1 MFLYFCHKMLQN
13 EYNVTFLKFILI
25 RICPQAYSSSPRF
38 GILKAIFLR
47 KQNRFSRVFKG
58 LKAKIINSAPYDKM
72 NDIGNS

>member
-1 MFLYFCHKMLQN
+1 MLQN
-13 EYNVTFLKFILI
+13 EYNVTFLKFRLI